1 MLKSFISKHNRAASR
16 RTCLRGLRQI
26 KTTDE
31 TRLGL
36 EIMAIASRGILFI
49 QGANNKGADQTARMR
64 TLICAIVFAN
74 GINKFSEDVA
84 HISKHIIGFL
94 FCDRR
99 PLTSWC
105 VVELHY
111 QNLYKKT
118 LMHSIKY
125 ASKIVYI
132 SVLFYWRNFEEQQ
145 AHGPNLL
152 TLSTA

>member
-1 MLKSFISKHNRAASR
+1 MSFSAIMAIFWCLEIITLKIQA
-16 RTCLRGLRQI
+16 
-26 KTTDE
+26 DE

-49 QGANNKGADQTARMR
+49 QAANNKGADQTARMR

-74 GINKFSEDVA
+74 GINKFSQDVA

-111 QNLYKKT
+111 Q
-118 LMHSIKY
+118 I
-125 ASKIVYI
+125 
-132 SVLFYWRNFEEQQ
+132 RR
-145 AHGPNLL
+145 
-152 TLSTA
+152 